1 MTETAPHLRMDEFDY
16 ELPPELIAQVPLT
29 QRDAS
34 RLMTVD
40 RASSTIEDHHF
51 IQLPDLLE
59 PGDLLVVNDSRVI
72 PARLFAH
79 KETGG
84 HVELLLLRHQDDCAW
99 LALARPV
106 RKLKPGTTLHV
117 ETRSGESSAEGQ
129 ATIEH
134 ILDDGQVAVR
144 LDEAVERHLE
154 VYGHA
159 PLPPYIHERLD
170 DEERYQTVYGAI
182 PGSAAAPTA
191 GLHFTDA
198 VLQRLL
204 ERGIERASVTLH
216 VGLDTFRPV
225 TEQYAEEHKIHSEW
239 CTVESDVV
247 DRIRATKERGGRIV
261 AVGTTAARTLET
273 LGRRM
278 DEGQTGGF
286 SAMTDIYITPG
297 FQWTLVDALITNF
310 HLPRSTLLL
319 MISSFAGRELMMR
332 AYGHAIEERYR
343 FFSFGDAMLIT

>member
-1 MTETAPHLRMDEFDY
+1 MDDFDY
-16 ELPPELIAQVPLT
+16 ELPPELIAQVPLA

-40 RASSTIEDHHF
+40 RATSAIRDHTF
-51 IQLPDLLE
+51 KELPDLLR

-84 HVELLLLRHQDDCAW
+84 QAELLLLRKEQGARW

-106 RKLKPGTTLHV
+106 RRLKPGTTLQI
-117 ETRSGESSAEGQ
+117 EARTGALFAEGH
-129 ATIEH
+129 AVIEE
-134 ILDDGQVAVR
+134 IGEDGQVIVR
-144 LDEAVERHLE
+144 LDEAVAEHLE
-154 VYGHA
+154 RFGHA
-159 PLPPYIHERLD
+159 PLPPYIHQRLD
-170 DEERYQTVYGAI
+170 DEERYQTVYSAV

-198 VLQRLL
+198 VLRRLE
-204 ERGIERASVTLH
+204 ERGIERVSVTLH

-225 TEQYAEEHKIHSEW
+225 TESFAEEHKIHAEW
-239 CTVESDVV
+239 CTVSDEVV
-247 DRIRATKERGGRIV
+247 ARVLATKDQGGRVV

-273 LGRRM
+273 LGRRLAASET
-278 DEGQTGGF
+278 DGF

-297 FQWTLVDALITNF
+297 YAWTMVDALVTNF

-319 MISSFAGRELMMR
+319 MISSFTGRDLTMR
-332 AYGHAIEERYR
+332 AYRHAIEERYR